1 VFFGAH
7 LDHKNIVI
15 TVENNAPYVTL
26 SVSPPSYTLTGTSS
40 DAFTLT
46 WNSNLSSCTP
56 SATPSLGGFNVY
68 QGTNPQ
74 GTATVT
80 PGIGTYNFY
89 VTCDPYD
96 TNAGEITS
104 TQPLR

>member
-1 VFFGAH
+1 MFFGAH
-7 LDHKNIVI
+7 LDHKKYCDHGGEQC
-15 TVENNAPYVTL
+15 TVRNPERQ
-26 SVSPPSYTLTGTSS
+26 S
-40 DAFTLT
+40 AFIHADWNLERRIYPT

-80 PGIGTYNFY
+80 PGISTYNFY